1 MPAQRR
7 GGEEKEWQPKSK
19 RTHYKPYPLENAPRN
34 NTNGQRP
41 RIVEAYTDTEIH
53 PITSS
58 KLYLTSGLGISSPVG
73 KKKMLELKVGVFFLL
88 QTPSQS
94 N

>member
-7 GGEEKEWQPKSK
+7 GGEEEWQSKSK

-58 KLYLTSGLGISSPVG
+58 KLYLTSGLGISSPAG
-73 KKKMLELKVGVFFLL
+73 KKKMVELGVGVFLL
-88 QTPSQS
+88 SQAPAKT